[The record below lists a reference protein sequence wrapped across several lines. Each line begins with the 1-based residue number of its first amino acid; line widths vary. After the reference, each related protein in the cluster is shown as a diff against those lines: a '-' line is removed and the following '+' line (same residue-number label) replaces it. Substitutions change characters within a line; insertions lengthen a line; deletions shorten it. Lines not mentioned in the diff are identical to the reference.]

1 LIHRLLVRPAR
12 HRALLFGA
20 AIAVLASGHARSVLV
35 AAPAAR
41 MHATLL
47 SSEPAKG
54 STVTTSP
61 SRIYLVFSEEVEPT
75 LGGIRLVGPAGR
87 TVALK
92 ATGDPRNVSALVGPV
107 TAPLDAGT
115 WRVEWRIVSED
126 GHPIEGTFT
135 FVVAGVRGDT
145 TTVAATPSAGGPQQD
160 SASVE
165 PATVETPAR
174 SALADVPVLAAILR
188 GLGVGLL
195 TAFAGL
201 LWFRGTRRDPTH
213 GTRVERLASSLAIAM
228 AVILVL
234 HFLVWSLAVSPER
247 SLSGEQM
254 TAVMGTRVGRLEVMR
269 AGLAVLATWA
279 FVLARRDRLGLV
291 FAAGAMIVSSA
302 TGHSAVIHPGWTI
315 PMRALHLLAI
325 AAWLGGLLW
334 LLALE
339 RPNAD
344 VVVAE
349 SQRVSSAALFAVV
362 VVAFSGIVQTKLFIG
377 DWSELVRSTYG
388 YVALIKLAGLG
399 VLVLFG
405 AYHRYRVLPKLG
417 QPGIA
422 DDFASSLRKEVL
434 VMSLVILVGGLL
446 AYIPPPQH

>member
-1 LIHRLLVRPAR
+1 MLV
-12 HRALLFGA
+12 
-20 AIAVLASGHARSVLV
+20 SGHARSAF
-35 AAPAAR
+35 AATPAAR

-54 STVTTSP
+54 STVAASP
-61 SRIYLVFSEEVEPT
+61 SRIYLVFSEEVEAS
-75 LGGIRLVGPAGR
+75 LGGIRLVGPGGR

-92 ATGDPRNVSALVGPV
+92 TTADPRNVSALVGSV
-107 TAPLDAGT
+107 ATPLDAGT

-126 GHPIEGTFT
+126 GHPIDGTFT
-135 FVVAGVRGDT
+135 FVVAGARGDT
-145 TTVAATPSAGGPQQD
+145 TSVATTPPADSQQD
-160 SASVE
+160 SAALE
-165 PATVETPAR
+165 PAAVETPER
-174 SALADVPVLAAILR
+174 SALSEVPVLAAILR

-201 LWFRGTRRDPTH
+201 LWFRGTRRDPVH
-213 GTRVERLASSLAIAM
+213 HTRVERLASSLAIAM

-279 FVLARRDRLGLV
+279 FVLARRERLGLM
-291 FAAGAMIVSSA
+291 FAVGAIAVSAA

-339 RPNAD
+339 RPSAD

-349 SQRVSSAALFAVV
+349 SQRVSSAALLAVV
-362 VVAFSGIVQTKLFIG
+362 VVAFSGIVQDKLFIG

-388 YVALIKLAGLG
+388 YVSLIKLAGLG

-405 AYHRYRVLPKLG
+405 AHHRYRVMPKLG
-417 QPGIA
+417 QPGA
-422 DDFASSLRKEVL
+422 DHDFARSLRKEVL

>member
-1 LIHRLLVRPAR
+1 
-12 HRALLFGA
+12 
-20 AIAVLASGHARSVLV
+20 
-35 AAPAAR
+35 
-41 MHATLL
+41 
-47 SSEPAKG
+47 
-54 STVTTSP
+54 
-61 SRIYLVFSEEVEPT
+61 
-75 LGGIRLVGPAGR
+75 
-87 TVALK
+87 
-92 ATGDPRNVSALVGPV
+92 
-107 TAPLDAGT
+107 
-115 WRVEWRIVSED
+115 
-126 GHPIEGTFT
+126 
-135 FVVAGVRGDT
+135 
-145 TTVAATPSAGGPQQD
+145 
-160 SASVE
+160 
-165 PATVETPAR
+165 
-174 SALADVPVLAAILR
+174 
-188 GLGVGLL
+188 
-195 TAFAGL
+195 
-201 LWFRGTRRDPTH
+201 
-213 GTRVERLASSLAIAM
+213 
-228 AVILVL
+228 
-234 HFLVWSLAVSPER
+234 
-247 SLSGEQM
+247 M

-362 VVAFSGIVQTKLFIG
+362 VVAFSGIVQTKFFIG

>member
-1 LIHRLLVRPAR
+1 M
-12 HRALLFGA
+12 
-20 AIAVLASGHARSVLV
+20 LAPGHARSAFA

-54 STVTTSP
+54 STVAASP
-61 SRIYLVFSEEVEPT
+61 SRIYLVFSEEVEAS
-75 LGGIRLVGPAGR
+75 LGGIRLVGPGGR
-87 TVALK
+87 TIALK
-92 ATGDPRNVSALVGPV
+92 ATADPRNVSALVGPV
-107 TAPLDAGT
+107 TTPLDAGT

-126 GHPIEGTFT
+126 GHPIDGTFT
-135 FVVAGVRGDT
+135 FVVAGARGDT
-145 TTVAATPSAGGPQQD
+145 TTVAATPPAADSQQD
-160 SASVE
+160 SATLE
-165 PATVETPAR
+165 PATVETPTR
-174 SALADVPVLAAILR
+174 SALAEVPVLAAILR
-188 GLGVGLL
+188 GIGIGLL

-201 LWFRGTRRDPTH
+201 LWFRGTRRDPAH
-213 GTRVERLASSLAIAM
+213 HTRVERLASSLAIAM

-254 TAVMGTRVGRLEVMR
+254 TAVMGTRVGRLEIMR

-279 FVLARRDRLGLV
+279 FVLARRDRLGLM
-291 FAAGAMIVSSA
+291 FAVGAMAVSAA

-339 RPNAD
+339 RPSAD
-344 VVVAE
+344 VVVAA

-362 VVAFSGIVQTKLFIG
+362 VVAFSGIVQAKLFIG
-377 DWSELVRSTYG
+377 DWSEFVRSTYG
-388 YVALIKLAGLG
+388 YVSLIKLAGLG

-405 AYHRYRVLPKLG
+405 AHHRYRVMPKLG
-417 QPGIA
+417 QPGVA
-422 DDFASSLRKEVL
+422 GDFARSLRKEVL